1 MLNIKNDK
9 PLRAGQVF
17 TVSLGVS
24 GLENADATDAR
35 GKTYALQ
42 VMQLRGFVRDGAC
55 RLTVLQT
62 RQIRRDVAHSAA
74 CVSAVH
80 EHRTD
85 QILVHLRRRGSAW

>member
-42 VMQLRGFVRDGAC
+42 VIYLGHFR
-55 RLTVLQT
+55 
-62 RQIRRDVAHSAA
+62 
-74 CVSAVH
+74 
-80 EHRTD
+80 
-85 QILVHLRRRGSAW
+85 